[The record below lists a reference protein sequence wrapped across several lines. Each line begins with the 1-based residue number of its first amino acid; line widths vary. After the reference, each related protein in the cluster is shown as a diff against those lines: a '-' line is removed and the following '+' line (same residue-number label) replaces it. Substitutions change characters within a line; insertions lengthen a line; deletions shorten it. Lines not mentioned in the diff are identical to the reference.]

1 MHAVTLDNFD
11 DIVSRPGIVVLD
23 CSAVWCGP
31 CRVFKPVFEAAAR
44 ARPELVWGTI
54 DTDEEPA
61 LAVKLDIRANP
72 TIVVFKDGVVIY
84 KQIGAMSAAKFAALI
99 DRVTARAA

>member
-1 MHAVTLDNFD
+1 MQAVTIDNFD
-11 DIVSRPGIVVLD
+11 DIVSRPGLVVLD

-31 CRVFKPVFEAAAR
+31 CRVFKPVFEAAAA
-44 ARPELVWGTI
+44 ARPALTWGTI
-54 DTDEEPA
+54 DTDDEPA

-84 KQIGAMSAAKFAALI
+84 KQVGAMSAARFDALLDRFA
-99 DRVTARAA
+99 VTAA